1 MKSQSSIEFIVIVG
15 AVLLI
20 FITTIG
26 FLQKSISEKK
36 IEKRNFEF
44 QEFAQNI
51 QNEINIASK
60 ATDGYQRTF
69 SIPEKIEG
77 MGFQIRLIEESVY
90 LNSSQAKYAISL
102 PVTNVTGQLREG
114 SNTIKKINRTIYLN

>member
-102 PVTNVTGQLREG
+102 PVTNVTGQLQEG